1 MQARRT
7 GGGRVEIWA
16 RLGVPLLLSL
26 GFASVAFAGGEA
38 QRADTAG
45 TVDGED
51 RPADGER
58 PAAEPSPENPGGN
71 ATAGSGT
78 AGGEVEPI
86 PEEAAAASAE
96 EGWPEPA
103 DDEGYQTT
111 VRAAAPGDDTRGRAA
126 SRVGRRQIEERIPR
140 SAPDAL
146 AYEPGVFV
154 QQTAAGQASAFVRG
168 RTGQQTVLLFDGIR
182 LNNALWRQGPN
193 QYFFTL
199 DLATI
204 EAIEV
209 VRGSAS
215 VRHGSDAIG
224 GAINALPLEAPLWS
238 DLHDL
243 RAWPRNVLRL
253 SSQDDQIAE
262 RFQLEAQ
269 WDRFGLIAGAGWR
282 TVGLLESG
290 GAVVGS
296 DGRLPWVPRFEEE
309 GCTPQQALD
318 DPDHCRTQH
327 GTGFDELTF
336 DARAAYDLGRDRRVV
351 AALYGYRQSDAPRT
365 DQCPPAEGRWDEC
378 LTYEEQ
384 FRTLA
389 YASFR
394 GLVVEGAAED
404 ARLTASYQRQHE
416 RRRLDRPAS
425 FSSLGGIDDVD
436 SFGLVGSARTAPL
449 DLGAGLRLTLR
460 YGGEAYHDRVGSLA
474 WTAFTD
480 TAQVV
485 FASRGQYLE
494 GSSYTTGG
502 LYLEPELELGAGVT
516 VSAGG
521 RFGGARATA
530 PADEATGSAAI
541 NRSWITPVGRLG
553 IAWAPRR
560 FLTWRLQ
567 ADHAFRAPN
576 LDDLTSRQQTGPGF
590 QFENPELEPEQ
601 ALTLETGLELRLDW
615 LQADLWGYWTPVWGA
630 MARAPRQAAD
640 CPPAT
645 AACGSARARYQ
656 LVNLPGR
663 ADVFGVEG
671 SALAE
676 LPFGFALRVTA
687 TWTWGEGPNPV
698 PAPDD
703 PDVPYEA
710 RLPLS
715 RIPPLH
721 GTVDL
726 RWRTEWGLYAGAAL
740 RWAAAQ
746 DRLAL
751 QDLSDPRIPYGG
763 TPGYAVL
770 DLSAGWRWRRNLLVA
785 LVLENVTDAA
795 WRTHGSSVNGPGFGV
810 SLRLEVGQ

>member
-1 MQARRT
+1 MMGSPRRT
-7 GGGRVEIWA
+7 GMLQAMDARRSGNGRVPVCA
-16 RLGVPLLLSL
+16 RLAVPALLSL
-26 GFASVAFAGGEA
+26 LVAPLAGADDRAATGAPGSTADDGAEA
-38 QRADTAG
+38 AG
-45 TVDGED
+45 DLPGQSGDAEERI
-51 RPADGER
+51 RPAGEIDGAAPPPPESVGDER
-58 PAAEPSPENPGGN
+58 
-71 ATAGSGT
+71 
-78 AGGEVEPI
+78 
-86 PEEAAAASAE
+86 
-96 EGWPEPA
+96 
-103 DDEGYQTT
+103 YQTT
-111 VRAAAPGDDTRGRAA
+111 VRADAPRNETHGRAA
-126 SRVGRRQIEERIPR
+126 SRVVRRDLQERIPR

-146 AYEPGVFV
+146 VYEPGVFV

-199 DLATI
+199 DAATI
-204 EAIEV
+204 RAIDV

-215 VRHGSDAIG
+215 VRYGSDAIG
-224 GAINALPLEAPLWS
+224 GAIDALPLEAPLWT
-238 DLHDL
+238 DIHDL
-243 RAWPRNVLRL
+243 RAWPRNILRA
-253 SSQDDQIAE
+253 STQDDQLGE

-296 DGRLPWVPRFEEE
+296 DGRLPWVPRFEED
-309 GCTPQQALD
+309 GCTPQQALE
-318 DPDHCRTQH
+318 DPDHCRTQL

-336 DARAAYDLGRDRRVV
+336 DARAAYDLGNDRRLV
-351 AALYGYRQSDAPRT
+351 AALYGYRQYDAPRT

-394 GLVVEGAAED
+394 GAIAEGAAED
-404 ARLTASYQRQHE
+404 ARLTVSYQRQHE

-425 FSSLGGIDDVD
+425 HSLLGGIDDVD
-436 SFGLVGSARTAPL
+436 TFGLIASTRTAPI
-449 DLGAGLRLTLR
+449 DVGGGLRLTLR
-460 YGGEAYHDRVGSLA
+460 YGGEVYHDRVGSTA

-480 TAQVV
+480 TDQTI
-485 FASRGQYLE
+485 FAARGQYLE

-502 LYLEPELELGAGVT
+502 LYVEPELELGGGVS

-521 RFGGARATA
+521 RFGGAHAEA
-530 PADEATGSAAI
+530 PADETTGSVAVD
-541 NRSWITPVGRLG
+541 RSWLTPVGRLG
-553 IAWAPRR
+553 VAWAPWPW
-560 FLTWRLQ
+560 LAWRTNL
-567 ADHAFRAPN
+567 DHAFRAPN

-590 QFENPELEPEQ
+590 QFENPDLGPEQ
-601 ALTLETGLELRLDW
+601 ALTVETGLELRLDW
-615 LQADLWGYWTPVWGA
+615 LRADVWGYWTPVWDA
-630 MARAPRQAAD
+630 MARAPRQASD
-640 CPPAT
+640 CPPGT
-645 AACGSARARYQ
+645 STCGGARARYQ

-676 LPFGFALRVTA
+676 FPLGFSLRVTLA
-687 TWTWGEGPNPV
+687 WAWGEGPNPA
-698 PAPDD
+698 PAPED

-710 RLPLS
+710 KLPLS

-721 GTVDL
+721 GTVEI
-726 RWRTEWGLYAGAAL
+726 RWRAEWGLYAGAAL
-740 RWAAAQ
+740 RWATAQ

-751 QDLSDPRIPYGG
+751 QDLSDPRIPRGG

-770 DLSAGWRWRRNLLVA
+770 DLSAGWRWRRNLLVG

-795 WRTHGSSVNGPGFGV
+795 WRAHGSSVNGPGLGA
-810 SLRLEVGQ
+810 SLLLEIGL